1 MAAESPAAQGIK
13 RDIAQ
18 ASDAV
23 PRVDGPAAP
32 RWVVRGFLVAALAY
46 VAFAIVATIVV
57 SPRVP
62 FADAWRHYER
72 LLTLPFPG
80 SVFSADNG
88 HPEVFANLV
97 RYASLHWLGGSEG
110 VQIAIGL
117 LLALATLGVLLQ
129 VVWRTREVPLEG
141 RAAAAFVLT
150 LGVFWLGN
158 ARGLLHDNESLQIY
172 SVLLCLAVALSLLLG
187 AGRQA
192 PASLMRVA
200 AATALCF
207 VASFNFGS
215 GIASFGALLALLF
228 VQRAPL
234 SRFYVVVVG
243 LVLAAVCYRLL
254 DGSNGRLL
262 LQPWTQADIALRW
275 LAAPLIYLFWPFV
288 DPAVTATLPYPLIH
302 AGFIAR
308 LWTAVFGNVYLNV
321 ILQAVAGA
329 ALTITIV
336 FATLQARRR
345 HESTNDVVR
354 LGLALAWFALGV
366 AVLVALV
373 RTSYF
378 IALPSQVYAP
388 RYLPWSSLAWA
399 GLLLALVAQR
409 PARARLIVV
418 AAVGLFSLAAE
429 LGMTQVMRNERNDAE
444 DTALAA
450 VVGVWPEAGGR
461 SENDARETRVGAH
474 ALQHAQVGPFA
485 WPEAALIGQSVPTEA
500 TERAVNWLDIRR
512 ATADLTSEAIRLQGT
527 VKDASC
533 SRLLVVAEGTVIG
546 LLRRERQNLW
556 SGAAINAPLRTPL
569 LVFESCNVR

>member
-1 MAAESPAAQGIK
+1 M
-13 RDIAQ
+13 
-18 ASDAV
+18 
-23 PRVDGPAAP
+23 PRVDVPAAP
-32 RWVVRGFLVAALAY
+32 RWVVRGFLVSALAY
-46 VAFAIVATIVV
+46 VAFAIIATIVV

-80 SVFSADNG
+80 SVFAADNG

-97 RYASLHWLGGSEG
+97 RYASLHSLGGGEG

-117 LLALATLGVLLQ
+117 LLALATLGILLQ
-129 VVWRTREVPLEG
+129 IVWRTREVTLAG
-141 RAAAAFVLT
+141 RAAGAFVLT

-158 ARGLLHDNESLQIY
+158 ARSLLHDNESLQIY
-172 SVLLCLAVALSLLLG
+172 SVLLFLAAALSLLLG

-192 PASLMRVA
+192 PACLMRVA

-207 VASFNFGS
+207 VASFNSGN
-215 GIASFGALLALLF
+215 GIASFGALLVLLF
-228 VQRAPL
+228 IQRAPL
-234 SRFYVVVVG
+234 SRFYVATAG

-254 DGSNGRLL
+254 DGSNGRLVMQL
-262 LQPWTQADIALRW
+262 WTQGDIAVRW
-275 LAAPLIYLFWPFV
+275 VAAPLIYLFWPFV
-288 DPAVTATLPYPLIH
+288 DPAVAATLPSPLVH
-302 AGFIAR
+302 AGSIAR
-308 LWTAVFGNVYLNV
+308 LWTAVFGNVYFNV
-321 ILQAVAGA
+321 ILQSLAGA

-345 HESTNDVVR
+345 HESTNDIVR

-366 AVLVALV
+366 AAVVALG

-399 GLLLALVAQR
+399 GSLLALVAQR
-409 PARARLIVV
+409 PSRARLIVV
-418 AAVGLFSLAAE
+418 AAVGFFSLAAE
-429 LGMTQVMRNERNDAE
+429 FGMTQVMRTQRNDAE

-450 VVGVWPEAGGR
+450 VVGVWPEAGGS
-461 SENDARETRVGAH
+461 SENDARETRMGAH
-474 ALQHAQVGPFA
+474 ALQHAEVGPFA
-485 WPEAALIGQSVPTEA
+485 WPEAALIGKSVPVQA
-500 TERAVNWLDIRR
+500 KERTVSWLDIRR
-512 ATADLTSEAIRLQGT
+512 ATTDLTSEAIRLQGS

-533 SRLLVVAEGTVIG
+533 SCLLVVADGRVIG
-546 LLRRERQNLW
+546 LLRHQRQDLW
-556 SGAAINAPLRTPL
+556 SGAANNAPLRTPL